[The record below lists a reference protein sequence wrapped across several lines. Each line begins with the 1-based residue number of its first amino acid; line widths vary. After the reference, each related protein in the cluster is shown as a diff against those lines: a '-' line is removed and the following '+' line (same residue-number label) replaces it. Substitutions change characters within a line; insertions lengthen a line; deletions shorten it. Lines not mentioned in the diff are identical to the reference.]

1 MIFYESKKN
10 SDFFL
15 YKRFFQSDDH
25 KNVIKEYLIKVI
37 IIGKIEITIF
47 KNDFFN
53 ICSIYK
59 KDISKKF
66 RETRARV

>member
-15 YKRFFQSDDH
+15 YKRLFQSDDH

-37 IIGKIEITIF
+37 IIGKIEITI
-47 KNDFFN
+47 
-53 ICSIYK
+53 
-59 KDISKKF
+59 
-66 RETRARV
+66 

>member
-1 MIFYESKKN
+1 MIFHESKKN

-15 YKRFFQSDDH
+15 YKRLFQSDDH
-25 KNVIKEYLIKVI
+25 KNVIKEYLIKMI
-37 IIGKIEITIF
+37 IIEITIF

-53 ICSIYK
+53 VCSIYK

-66 RETRARV
+66 